1 MPILKPI
8 SGHGSTGGIRRYLEK
23 GGRALAR
30 DLFNLSYD
38 ERDAGALGEGAKEAC
53 AWDAEMD
60 ATRAAFGTD
69 APWRGKPARTF
80 KHFVLSPD
88 PGDDIDLAALRELAC
103 SWALKHFGDHEIA
116 IVYHDDNARGIPHA
130 HIVVNNANLRTGY
143 RMQTQHPEDLNRD
156 LQDMA
161 RERGLSGLSN
171 DRAPE
176 SPSKARGHAGAGGPR
191 SRRSVY
197 LGRAEKEIM
206 RSGGYSW
213 VGDIRARVA
222 LAKTTARDEA
232 EFLGVLD
239 ALGVH
244 VADNSAKA
252 RRDDWVFSLAEE
264 PSKKVSGERLGF
276 AYGKEMLRRRFER
289 GGGLPSHGRERR
301 AHPRGRRARPR
312 AQRPLGA
319 EQALLG
325 ARDLR
330 EVRRRVHRGV
340 RAQDGDARAPRPG
353 GRRGVPPPRGRP
365 LLHGRERSHAPQD
378 PLRGRWRAR
387 CGRGKLARR
396 APRGRATA
404 HPRRRAPA
412 GPAGPAQ
419 GEGPE
424 MMVRIEYEGGR
435 TTLFDTLSFTEGSP
449 FSGANMLT
457 EFELEMRE
465 EPEKGLWLTANWHQ
479 VRDDWRADAP
489 ADGIPAARR
498 SRGWRFMLASEA
510 ELGRARRVLLDGD
523 EAFARVRGYLCD
535 AAAIGACYRE
545 HVGPPSKPLK
555 SQIRDLQRALG
566 RAEVPGVPDELA
578 RLLAEEKEEGADE
591 GARKVNEDWG
601 DVDEEAW

>member
-38 ERDAGALGEGAKEAC
+38 ERDGGALGDEAKEAC

-176 SPSKARGHAGAGGPR
+176 SPSRARGHAGAGGPR

-232 EFLGVLD
+232 EFLGILD

-276 AYGKEMLRRRFER
+276 VYGKEMLRRRFER
-289 GGGLPSHGRERR
+289 ER
-301 AHPRGRRARPR
+301 
-312 AQRPLGA
+312 
-319 EQALLG
+319 
-325 ARDLR
+325 
-330 EVRRRVHRGV
+330 
-340 RAQDGDARAPRPG
+340 
-353 GRRGVPPPRGRP
+353 
-365 LLHGRERSHAPQD
+365 
-378 PLRGRWRAR
+378 
-387 CGRGKLARR
+387 K
-396 APRGRATA
+396 
-404 HPRRRAPA
+404 
-412 GPAGPAQ
+412 
-419 GEGPE
+419 
-424 MMVRIEYEGGR
+424 
-435 TTLFDTLSFTEGSP
+435 
-449 FSGANMLT
+449 N
-457 EFELEMRE
+457 
-465 EPEKGLWLTANWHQ
+465 
-479 VRDDWRADAP
+479 
-489 ADGIPAARR
+489 
-498 SRGWRFMLASEA
+498 
-510 ELGRARRVLLDGD
+510 
-523 EAFARVRGYLCD
+523 
-535 AAAIGACYRE
+535 
-545 HVGPPSKPLK
+545 
-555 SQIRDLQRALG
+555 
-566 RAEVPGVPDELA
+566 
-578 RLLAEEKEEGADE
+578 
-591 GARKVNEDWG
+591 
-601 DVDEEAW
+601 

>member
-38 ERDAGALGEGAKEAC
+38 ARDAGALGDEAKEAC

-171 DRAPE
+171 DRAAE
-176 SPSKARGHAGAGGPR
+176 SPLKARGHAGAGGPR

-232 EFLGVLD
+232 EFLGILD

-276 AYGKEMLRRRFER
+276 VYGKEMLRRRFER
-289 GGGLPSHGRERR
+289 EGAYRPTDASAARIREAAEHAFELNDLSELSRLSSALETCAKFDVESIEEFGLRMSTLERR
-301 AHPRGRRARPR
+301 GQAGGEGYRRLEAARAYIAENGLMPLKTRYGDDGGRGAAEGSLRDGRRGDEQQRILAAERQRAQQDQRRERGRR
-312 AQRPLGA
+312 
-319 EQALLG
+319 
-325 ARDLR
+325 
-330 EVRRRVHRGV
+330 
-340 RAQDGDARAPRPG
+340 
-353 GRRGVPPPRGRP
+353 
-365 LLHGRERSHAPQD
+365 
-378 PLRGRWRAR
+378 
-387 CGRGKLARR
+387 
-396 APRGRATA
+396 
-404 HPRRRAPA
+404 
-412 GPAGPAQ
+412 
-419 GEGPE
+419 
-424 MMVRIEYEGGR
+424 
-435 TTLFDTLSFTEGSP
+435 
-449 FSGANMLT
+449 
-457 EFELEMRE
+457 
-465 EPEKGLWLTANWHQ
+465 
-479 VRDDWRADAP
+479 
-489 ADGIPAARR
+489 
-498 SRGWRFMLASEA
+498 
-510 ELGRARRVLLDGD
+510 
-523 EAFARVRGYLCD
+523 
-535 AAAIGACYRE
+535 
-545 HVGPPSKPLK
+545 
-555 SQIRDLQRALG
+555 
-566 RAEVPGVPDELA
+566 
-578 RLLAEEKEEGADE
+578 
-591 GARKVNEDWG
+591 
-601 DVDEEAW
+601 

>member
-38 ERDAGALGEGAKEAC
+38 ERDAGALGDDAKEAC

-88 PGDDIDLAALRELAC
+88 PGDDIDLAALHELAC
-103 SWALKHFGDHEIA
+103 SWALRHFGDHEIA

-171 DRAPE
+171 DRSPV
-176 SPSKARGHAGAGGPR
+176 SPSRAQGRAGAGGPR
-191 SRRSVY
+191 SRRNVY
-197 LGRAEKEIM
+197 LGRAEKEIV

-232 EFLGVLD
+232 EFLGILD

-276 AYGKEMLRRRFER
+276 VYGKEMLRRRFER
-289 GGGLPSHGRERR
+289 EGAYRPTDASTARIREAAERALELNDLSELSRLSSALETCAKFDVESIEEFGLRMATLERR
-301 AHPRGRRARPR
+301 G
-312 AQRPLGA
+312 
-319 EQALLG
+319 QA
-325 ARDLR
+325 
-330 EVRRRVHRGV
+330 
-340 RAQDGDARAPRPG
+340 G
-353 GRRGVPPPRGRP
+353 GEGVPPPRGCAR
-365 LLHGRERSHAPQD
+365 LHGRERAHAAQD
-378 PLRGRWRAR
+378 PLRGRSRVRR
-387 CGRGKLARR
+387 CRRQPTRGP
-396 APRGRATA
+396 PRGRAA
-404 HPRRRAPA
+404 ANPRRRAAA
-412 GPAGPAQ
+412 GPAGAAQ

-435 TTLFDTLSFTEGSP
+435 TTLFDTLSFTEASP

-523 EAFARVRGYLCD
+523 EAFARVRGFLCD

-578 RLLAEEKEEGADE
+578 RLLVEEKEEGAEE
-591 GARKVNEDWG
+591 GARKVKEDWG

>member
-53 AWDAEMD
+53 TWDAEMD

-88 PGDDIDLAALRELAC
+88 PGDDIDLATLRELAC
-103 SWALKHFGDHEIA
+103 SWALRHFDDHEIA

-161 RERGLSGLSN
+161 RER
-171 DRAPE
+171 
-176 SPSKARGHAGAGGPR
+176 AGAGGPR

-197 LGRAEKEIM
+197 LGQAEKEIM

-232 EFLGVLD
+232 EFFGILD

-264 PSKKVSGERLGF
+264 PSKKVTGERLGF
-276 AYGKEMLRRRFER
+276 VYGKEMLRRRFER
-289 GGGLPSHGRERR
+289 EGAYRPTDASTARIREAAERQRAQQEQRR
-301 AHPRGRRARPR
+301 ERGRR
-312 AQRPLGA
+312 
-319 EQALLG
+319 
-325 ARDLR
+325 
-330 EVRRRVHRGV
+330 
-340 RAQDGDARAPRPG
+340 
-353 GRRGVPPPRGRP
+353 
-365 LLHGRERSHAPQD
+365 
-378 PLRGRWRAR
+378 
-387 CGRGKLARR
+387 
-396 APRGRATA
+396 
-404 HPRRRAPA
+404 
-412 GPAGPAQ
+412 
-419 GEGPE
+419 
-424 MMVRIEYEGGR
+424 
-435 TTLFDTLSFTEGSP
+435 
-449 FSGANMLT
+449 
-457 EFELEMRE
+457 
-465 EPEKGLWLTANWHQ
+465 
-479 VRDDWRADAP
+479 
-489 ADGIPAARR
+489 
-498 SRGWRFMLASEA
+498 
-510 ELGRARRVLLDGD
+510 
-523 EAFARVRGYLCD
+523 
-535 AAAIGACYRE
+535 
-545 HVGPPSKPLK
+545 
-555 SQIRDLQRALG
+555 
-566 RAEVPGVPDELA
+566 
-578 RLLAEEKEEGADE
+578 
-591 GARKVNEDWG
+591 
-601 DVDEEAW
+601 

>member
-1 MPILKPI
+1 
-8 SGHGSTGGIRRYLEK
+8 
-23 GGRALAR
+23 
-30 DLFNLSYD
+30 
-38 ERDAGALGEGAKEAC
+38 
-53 AWDAEMD
+53 MD
-60 ATRAAFGTD
+60 ATHAAFGTD

-103 SWALKHFGDHEIA
+103 SWALKHFGDHEHA
-116 IVYHDDNARGIPHA
+116 IVYHDNNARGIPHA

-171 DRAPE
+171 DRSPV
-176 SPSKARGHAGAGGPR
+176 SPSRARGRAGAGGPR

-197 LGRAEKEIM
+197 LGRVEKEIM

-232 EFLGVLD
+232 EFLGILD

-276 AYGKEMLRRRFER
+276 VYGKEMLRRRFER
-289 GGGLPSHGRERR
+289 EGAYRPTDASAARIREAAER
-301 AHPRGRRARPR
+301 ALELNDLSELSR
-312 AQRPLGA
+312 LSS
-319 EQALLG
+319 AL
-325 ARDLR
+325 
-330 EVRRRVHRGV
+330 E
-340 RAQDGDARAPRPG
+340 
-353 GRRGVPPPRGRP
+353 
-365 LLHGRERSHAPQD
+365 
-378 PLRGRWRAR
+378 
-387 CGRGKLARR
+387 
-396 APRGRATA
+396 TA
-404 HPRRRAPA
+404 V

-479 VRDDWRADAP
+479 VRDDWRA
-489 ADGIPAARR
+489 
-498 SRGWRFMLASEA
+498 
-510 ELGRARRVLLDGD
+510 RRVLLDGD
-523 EAFARVRGYLCD
+523 EAFARVRGFLCD

-555 SQIRDLQRALG
+555 SQIRDLQRALV

-578 RLLAEEKEEGADE
+578 RLLAEEKEEGTED
-591 GARKVNEDWG
+591 GARKVKEDWG

>member
-38 ERDAGALGEGAKEAC
+38 ERDAGALGEDAKEAC

-176 SPSKARGHAGAGGPR
+176 SPSKVRGHAGAGGPR

-232 EFLGVLD
+232 EFLGILD

-276 AYGKEMLRRRFER
+276 VYGKEMLRRRFER
-289 GGGLPSHGRERR
+289 EGAYRPTDASTARIRGAAERALELNDLSELSRLSSALETCAKFDVESIEEFGLRMATLERR
-301 AHPRGRRARPR
+301 GQAGGEGYRRLEAAR
-312 AQRPLGA
+312 
-319 EQALLG
+319 
-325 ARDLR
+325 
-330 EVRRRVHRGV
+330 
-340 RAQDGDARAPRPG
+340 
-353 GRRGVPPPRGRP
+353 
-365 LLHGRERSHAPQD
+365 LHGRERSHAPQD
-378 PLRGRWRAR
+378 PLRGRWQAR
-387 CGRGKLARR
+387 CGRRKLARR

-545 HVGPPSKPLK
+545 HVGPPSKPLR

-566 RAEVPGVPDELA
+566 RAEVPGVPDGLA
-578 RLLAEEKEEGADE
+578 RLLAQEKEEGADE
-591 GARKVNEDWG
+591 GARKVKEDWG